1 MCEQWTD
8 VEEVDEASPVTML
21 HQMGMAAM
29 LSSTLGWQ
37 KLLRSK

>member
-29 LSSTLGWQ
+29 FSSTLGWR
-37 KLLRSK
+37 KLTSRK